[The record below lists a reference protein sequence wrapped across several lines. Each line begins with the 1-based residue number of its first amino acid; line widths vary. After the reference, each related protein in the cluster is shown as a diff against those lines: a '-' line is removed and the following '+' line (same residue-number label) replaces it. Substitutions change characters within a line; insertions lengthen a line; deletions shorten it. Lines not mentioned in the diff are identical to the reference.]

1 MPLSSEGKARSF
13 HENLTLART
22 LPAVAGMVNVI
33 GSVHLGYYTSHVTGL
48 VSGVG
53 LNVARARATEAGF
66 LVALVGAF
74 IAGAML
80 ASALI
85 ELAKVRHWPRYQ
97 LPLLIEALLLAVI
110 TLAAVAA
117 PGALAEA
124 TPSVKALFAGA
135 LCVSLGLQN
144 ALVARLSGA
153 VVRTT
158 HVTGVATDLG
168 IELVRVARWYLEHS
182 KDKTLRDHVRDLGE
196 VRRDAQLYRVRLY
209 LAILASFL
217 AGATAGALLDA
228 AIGLLALAMPILML
242 VALVVYDRLLGVSE
256 EELEENFNPRFSP
269 QAVVQQPGPA
279 DGS

>member
-1 MPLSSEGKARSF
+1 M
-13 HENLTLART
+13 
-22 LPAVAGMVNVI
+22 
-33 GSVHLGYYTSHVTGL
+33 
-48 VSGVG
+48 
-53 LNVARARATEAGF
+53 
-66 LVALVGAF
+66 
-74 IAGAML
+74 
-80 ASALI
+80 
-85 ELAKVRHWPRYQ
+85 
-97 LPLLIEALLLAVI
+97 
-110 TLAAVAA
+110 
-117 PGALAEA
+117 
-124 TPSVKALFAGA
+124 KALFAGA

-242 VALVVYDRLLGVSE
+242 VALVIYDRLLGVSE

-279 DGS
+279 DGT